1 MNISV
6 ILCTF
11 NRSQSLAK
19 ALESLARTRL
29 EGEVKWEVLVVDNNS
44 TDNTRQVAEIYC
56 QQYPK
61 HFRYVFEPEAGKSH
75 ALNCGILEARGDVLA
90 FTDDDVIVEPT
101 WIQNLTANLINGP
114 WAGAGG
120 RTLPEPPF
128 LAPSW
133 ISLRRRH
140 ALAPLAVFDPPLEAG
155 PLNESPY
162 GVNMAFQ
169 RKVFER
175 YGGFRTDLGPGL
187 GSGSPQKS
195 EDSEFGDRLLASGE
209 QLRYEPTAL
218 VYHSVPAIRL
228 RKSYFLAWWFDKA
241 RSDRLAC
248 GTPSPKSWTIAGI
261 PLRLFGR
268 LGRWTLNWLITMEP
282 SLRFDHKINVW
293 VNCGEIIECYRQSR
307 LETVR
312 PKR

>member
-19 ALESLARTRL
+19 ALESLAKSSL
-29 EGEVKWEVLVVDNNS
+29 GGEVEWEVLVIDNNS
-44 TDNTRQVAEIYC
+44 TDGTRQVAETFC
-56 QQYPK
+56 QQYPT
-61 HFRYVFEPEAGKSH
+61 HFRYVFEPNAGKSH
-75 ALNCGILEARGDVLA
+75 ALNRGVLEAHGDVLA
-90 FTDDDVIVEPT
+90 FTDDDVTVEPT
-101 WIQNLTANLINGP
+101 WIQNLTANLNNGS

-120 RTLPEPPF
+120 RTLPEQPF
-128 LAPSW
+128 QAPSW
-133 ISLRRRH
+133 ISFRRRH
-140 ALAPLAVFDPPLEAG
+140 ALAPLALFDPALAAG
-155 PLNESPY
+155 PLDEAPY

-169 RKVFER
+169 RKAFER

-209 QLRYEPTAL
+209 RLRYEPFAL
-218 VYHSVPAIRL
+218 VYHSVPAGRL
-228 RKSYFLAWWFDKA
+228 KKSYFLAWWFDKA

-248 GTPSPKSWTIAGI
+248 GTSPKTSWTVAGI

-268 LGRWTLNWLITMEP
+268 LGRWTLNWLITMDP
-282 SLRFDHKINVW
+282 SLRFEYKINVW
-293 VNCGEIIECYRQSR
+293 ANCGEIVECYRQSR
-307 LETVR
+307 LGT
-312 PKR
+312 KRAKG